1 MDTATI
7 VDLLDSE
14 LTPGGPIFGHETE
27 DLDLTALAWAE
38 GRGVGEHTNTEVDV
52 AMIVLSGRGVVQIG
66 EQREELS
73 AGQLIVLPKGLKR
86 SITALTS
93 DFRYLN
99 VHKRRRRLMPTLG
112 GRPKPSDAPTP

>member
-1 MDTATI
+1 MDAPTF
-7 VDLLDSE
+7 VDLLNPE

-52 AMIVLSGRGVVQIG
+52 AMIVLSGRGSILFG
-66 EQREELS
+66 EERKEVG
-73 AGQLIVLPKGLKR
+73 AGHLIVIPKGVLR

-99 VHKRRRRLMPTLG
+99 VHKRRKRLMPTLG
-112 GRPKPSDAPTP
+112 GRPKPPVAP

>member
-1 MDTATI
+1 MESPTI
-7 VDLLDSE
+7 VDLLDPA

-52 AMIVLSGRGVVQIG
+52 AMIVLSGRGVIQFG
-66 EQREELS
+66 EERQEVD
-73 AGQLIVLPKGLKR
+73 AGKLLVIPKGILR
-86 SITALTS
+86 SITALTP

-99 VHKRRRRLMPTLG
+99 VHKRRKRLMPTLG
-112 GRPKPSDAPTP
+112 GRPKPPEAPKP

>member
-1 MDTATI
+1 MNTFTI
-7 VDLLDSE
+7 VDLLDPE

-52 AMIVLSGRGVVQIG
+52 AMVVLSGRGALQFG
-66 EQREELS
+66 EERQEVE
-73 AGQLIVLPKGLKR
+73 AGKLIVIPKGVLR
-86 SITALTS
+86 SITALTP

-99 VHKRRRRLMPTLG
+99 VHKRRKRLMPTVG
-112 GRPKPSDAPTP
+112 GRPKPSAAPQP